1 MVEGETAGDPM
12 STQKW
17 RRSSLR
23 QLSKALGQKVSH
35 TTVGR
40 LLRDM
45 DYSLKANVK
54 RLTGEPHPDR
64 STQFAYIEQQKQAF
78 RQAGL
83 PIISVDTK
91 KKEWI
96 GNFKNPGRRWCQ
108 KADEVNAHDFE
119 QDALGKA
126 VPYGLYDVTN
136 NRGYVYVGC
145 SADTPQFA
153 VEQIAAWWHA
163 FGGHDFPGAKRLL
176 ILCDAG
182 GSNGY
187 RPRLWKQ
194 QLQELLADQLGLEVT
209 VCHYP
214 TGASKWNP
222 IEHRLFGPIS
232 VNWAAKP
239 LVTFDTMLALIWG
252 TATDTGLTIQAF
264 LVDKLY
270 ATGLKV
276 TDAVMKRLNLVHH
289 TVCPN
294 WNYTLRPSQQFPA
307 QTWRC
312 TDETVDSAVFA

>member
-1 MVEGETAGDPM
+1 MEPETAGDPM
-12 STQKW
+12 SERKW

-23 QLSKALGQKVSH
+23 QLSKQLGQKVSH
-35 TTVGR
+35 TTLGR
-40 LLRDM
+40 LLREM

-64 STQFAYIEQQKQAF
+64 DAQFAYIEQQKQAF

-91 KKEWI
+91 KKELI
-96 GNFKNPGRRWCQ
+96 GLFKNPGRRWCQ
-108 KADEVNAHDFE
+108 SADAVNAHDFE

-126 VPYGLYDVTN
+126 VPYGVYDLTN
-136 NRGYVYVGC
+136 NRGYVYVGQ

-153 VEQIAAWWHA
+153 VEQIAAWWQA
-163 FGGHDFPGAKRLL
+163 FGCLDFPTADRLL

-194 QLQELLADQLGLEVT
+194 QVQQLLADQLGLAVT

-232 VNWAAKP
+232 VNWAAQP
-239 LVTFDTMLALIWG
+239 LATFDAMLALIRG
-252 TATDTGLTIQAF
+252 TLTDTGLTIQAF

-276 TDAVMKRLNLVHH
+276 TGAVMNSLNLVHP

-294 WNYTLRPSQQFPA
+294 WNYTIRPRPMSTTP
-307 QTWRC
+307 
-312 TDETVDSAVFA
+312 S

>member
-1 MVEGETAGDPM
+1 MEHLKALVEPETAGDPM
-12 STQKW
+12 SERKW

-23 QLSKALGQKVSH
+23 ALSQALGQTISH

-40 LLRDM
+40 VLKAM

-54 RLTGEPHPDR
+54 CLTGEPHPDR
-64 STQFAYIEQQKQAF
+64 DTQFAYIEQQTHTF
-78 RQAGL
+78 RAAGL

-91 KKEWI
+91 KKELI
-96 GNFKNPGRRWCQ
+96 GDFKNPGQGWCQ
-108 KADEVNAHDFE
+108 TAAEVNAHDFE

-126 VPYGLYDVTN
+126 VPYGLYDLIH
-136 NRGYVYVGC
+136 NRGYVYVGKT
-145 SADTPQFA
+145 ADTPQFA
-153 VEQIAAWWHA
+153 VEQIAAWWQT
-163 FGGHDFPGAKRLL
+163 FGCHDFPAAKRLL

-194 QLQELLADQLGLEVT
+194 QLQELLADRLGLEVT

-214 TGASKWNP
+214 SGASKWNP

-232 VNWAAKP
+232 VNWAAQP
-239 LVTFDTMLALIWG
+239 LVSFEKMLALIQG
-252 TATDTGLTIQAF
+252 TRTETGLSVAAF
-264 LVDKLY
+264 LVDKVY

-276 TDAVMKRLNLVHH
+276 SEAVMKALNLVHH

-294 WNYTLRPSQQFPA
+294 WNYTIRPRSMAPLPI
-307 QTWRC
+307 
-312 TDETVDSAVFA
+312 

>member
-1 MVEGETAGDPM
+1 MVEPETAGDPM
-12 STQKW
+12 SARKW

-23 QLSKALGQKVSH
+23 ALSQALGAKISH

-40 LLRDM
+40 VLKDL

-54 RLTGEPHPDR
+54 RLTGAPHPDR
-64 STQFAYIEQQKQAF
+64 DTQFAYIEHQKQAF
-78 RQAGL
+78 REAGL

-91 KKEWI
+91 KKELI
-96 GNFKNPGRRWCQ
+96 GRFKNSGRRWCQ
-108 KADEVNAHDFE
+108 TADEVNAHDFE

-126 VPYGLYDVTN
+126 VPYGVYDVTN
-136 NRGYVYVGC
+136 NRGYVYVGKT
-145 SADTPQFA
+145 ADTPQFA
-153 VEQIAAWWHA
+153 VEQIAAWWQT
-163 FGGHDFPGAKRLL
+163 FGCHDFPAAKRLL

-194 QLQELLADQLGLEVT
+194 QLQELLADQLGLAVT

-222 IEHRLFGPIS
+222 VEHRLFGPIS
-232 VNWAAKP
+232 VNWAAEP
-239 LVTFDTMLALIWG
+239 LLSFDKTLALIRG
-252 TATDTGLTIQAF
+252 TVTATGLSVEAF
-264 LVDKLY
+264 LVDKVY

-276 TDAVMKRLNLVHH
+276 TAAVMKALNLVHH

-294 WNYTLRPSQQFPA
+294 WNYTIRPRSM
-307 QTWRC
+307 
-312 TDETVDSAVFA
+312 DTVST

>member
-1 MVEGETAGDPM
+1 M
-12 STQKW
+12 SARKW

-23 QLSKALGQKVSH
+23 HLSEQLGEQVSH

-40 LLRDM
+40 LLGEM
-45 DYSLKANVK
+45 DYSLKVNVK

-64 STQFAYIEQQKQAF
+64 DEQFAYLEQQTQTF
-78 RQAGL
+78 LQAGW
-83 PIISVDTK
+83 PVISVDTK
-91 KKEWI
+91 KKELI
-96 GNFKNPGRRWCQ
+96 GNFKNSGRRWCQ
-108 KADEVNAHDFE
+108 TADAVNEHDFE

-126 VPYGLYDVTN
+126 VPYGIYDLTHQ
-136 NRGYVYVGC
+136 RGYVYVGQ

-153 VEQIAAWWHA
+153 VERIADWWRT
-163 FGGHDFPGAKRLL
+163 FGCQDFPTADKLL

-194 QLQELLADQLGLEVT
+194 QVQELLADQLGLAVT

-232 VNWAAKP
+232 LNWAGHP
-239 LVTFDTMLALIWG
+239 LCTFETMLSLIRG
-252 TATDTGLTIQAF
+252 TMTETGLKVEAF
-264 LVDKLY
+264 LVNKVY

-276 TDAVMKRLNLVHH
+276 ADAVMNSLNLERHA
-289 TVCPN
+289 VCSN
-294 WNYTLRPSQQFPA
+294 WNYTIRPRAIGPVL
-307 QTWRC
+307 T
-312 TDETVDSAVFA
+312 

>member
-1 MVEGETAGDPM
+1 M
-12 STQKW
+12 STRKW

-23 QLSKALGQKVSH
+23 ALSQALGEKVSH

-40 LLRDM
+40 LLKDM
-45 DYSLKANVK
+45 DYSLKANIK

-64 STQFAYIEQQKQAF
+64 ETQFAYIEQQKQAF
-78 RQAGL
+78 RDAGL

-91 KKEWI
+91 KKELI
-96 GNFKNPGRRWCQ
+96 GLFKNPGRRWCQ
-108 KADEVNAHDFE
+108 TADEVNVHDFE

-126 VPYGLYDVTN
+126 VPYGVYDLTN
-136 NRGYVYVGC
+136 NRGYVYVGQ

-153 VEQIAAWWHA
+153 VEQIAAWWQT
-163 FGGHDFPGAKRLL
+163 FGCHDFPVAKRLL

-194 QLQELLADQLGLEVT
+194 QLQELLADRLGLEVT

-222 IEHRLFGPIS
+222 VEHRLFGPIS
-232 VNWAAKP
+232 INWAAEP
-239 LVTFDTMLALIWG
+239 LVSFDKTLALIRG
-252 TATDTGLTIQAF
+252 TVTDTGLSVEAF
-264 LVDKLY
+264 LVEKVY

-276 TDAVMKRLNLVHH
+276 TQTVMKSLNLVHH
-289 TVCPN
+289 TVCPK
-294 WNYTLRPSQQFPA
+294 WNYTVRPRSMDTLPI
-307 QTWRC
+307 
-312 TDETVDSAVFA
+312 

>member
-1 MVEGETAGDPM
+1 M
-12 STQKW
+12 STRKW

-23 QLSKALGQKVSH
+23 VLSQALGKKVSH

-40 LLRDM
+40 LLKKM

-64 STQFAYIEQQKQAF
+64 ETQFAYLEQQKQAF
-78 RQAGL
+78 RKAGL

-91 KKEWI
+91 KKELV
-96 GNFKNPGRRWCQ
+96 GPFKNPGRRWCQ
-108 KADEVNAHDFE
+108 TADAVNAHDFE

-126 VPYGLYDVTN
+126 VPYGVYDLTN
-136 NRGYVYVGC
+136 NRGYVYVGQ

-153 VEQIAAWWHA
+153 VEQIAAWWQT
-163 FGGHDFPGAKRLL
+163 FGCHDFPAAKRLL

-194 QLQELLADQLGLEVT
+194 QLQEVLADQLGLEVT

-232 VNWAAKP
+232 VNWAAEP
-239 LVTFDTMLALIWG
+239 LVSFDKTVALIRG
-252 TATDTGLTIQAF
+252 TVTDTGLSVEAF
-264 LVDKLY
+264 LVEKVY
-270 ATGLKV
+270 VTGLKV
-276 TDAVMKRLNLVHH
+276 TLAMMKSLNLVCH
-289 TVCPN
+289 TVCPR
-294 WNYTLRPSQQFPA
+294 WNYTIHPRS
-307 QTWRC
+307 
-312 TDETVDSAVFA
+312 VDALPT